1 MELVVAPTRGVA
13 PKRTSQSA
21 NNASLSCDRL
31 RRSQEVLNTACAM
44 FLRPHFSSVPPRAT
58 EGANLLRL
66 VGNIKY
72 YNGQIRMSRSR
83 SMLQHAADR
92 AMLGLAKS
100 VASTV

>member
-66 VGNIKY
+66 LEGL
-72 YNGQIRMSRSR
+72 GRS
-83 SMLQHAADR
+83 
-92 AMLGLAKS
+92 
-100 VASTV
+100 